1 MPALAPPPAPA
12 KTPSAQPPSNSVP
25 APKPAGGSPAPGSP
39 PPAPPPEKPPQDY
52 LGDITSDLA
61 DLDAAGEAELRG
73 TTPKRGTDGKFTK
86 PEDQPQ
92 PEPEKAPELERPVAE
107 PEKPADEP
115 KPGTMRAL
123 GKAHD
128 AKVKEINEV
137 LRPKIQSLESKVQEY
152 EKTITELRTK
162 QPDLKP
168 VQEKMAAVEKENAA
182 LREEIRF
189 ANYKKHPEFTEKYEK
204 PYNEAWARA
213 VHEIS
218 QLPIE
223 TEDGTVRRAN
233 EKDILS
239 LANAPLD
246 QLDIRAE
253 KEFGRSSARVIRHIE
268 KIKDLA
274 EAQDKALEDAKKGST
289 EFESKRTLEK
299 QTQDAEISKTYSETS
314 TELVKK
320 YPKWF
325 APDEADPAG
334 NELLRKGF
342 DYSAGVFE
350 NTPVLVNGE
359 TRPLTAVEK
368 VKRLAVIKAK
378 AANHDRLVSRLKS
391 RDARIAELETELKG
405 YTESEPPA
413 GTAGDKPSGTKPGGF
428 MDDVEAELR
437 KLDK

>member
-12 KTPSAQPPSNSVP
+12 KPSSAQPSPNPP
-25 APKPAGGSPAPGSP
+25 APKPAGGHSPAPGSP
-39 PPAPPPEKPPQDY
+39 PPPPIEKAPQDY
-52 LGDITSDLA
+52 LGDITSDLQELS
-61 DLDAAGEAELRG
+61 DDGDAKLSG
-73 TTPKRGTDGKFTK
+73 TTPRRGADGKFTK
-86 PEDQPQ
+86 PDDQPK
-92 PEPEKAPELERPVAE
+92 PEPKEAPELDKPTTEL
-107 PEKPADEP
+107 EKPADEP

-274 EAQDKALEDAKKGST
+274 EAQDKALEDARKGST
-289 EFESKRTLEK
+289 EFESKRTMEK
-299 QTQDAEISKTYSETS
+299 QTQDAEIAKTYAETGA
-314 TELVKK
+314 ELVKK

-334 NELLRKGF
+334 NELLKKGF
-342 DYSAGVFE
+342 DYSSGVFE
-350 NTPVLVNGE
+350 NTPVQVNGE

-391 RDARIAELETELKG
+391 KGARIAELESELKG
-405 YTESEPPA
+405 FTDSEPP
-413 GTAGDKPSGTKPGGF
+413 TDEAGDKPGGAKPGGF
-428 MDDVEAELR
+428 MEDIRSELS
-437 KLDK
+437 KLDR